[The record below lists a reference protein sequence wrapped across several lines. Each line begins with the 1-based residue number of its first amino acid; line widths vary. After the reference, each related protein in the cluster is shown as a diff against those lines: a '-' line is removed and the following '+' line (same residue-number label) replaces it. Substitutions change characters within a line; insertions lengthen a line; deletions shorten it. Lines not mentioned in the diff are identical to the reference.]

1 MSDFTV
7 HTLDTAPDASGPA
20 LTELRDRIGFIPN
33 LAGTIGAAP
42 AAIAS
47 FNAQQSALR
56 ETALTGAER
65 EVVGITVSL
74 ANSCP
79 YSMAAHSTFAVRFGL
94 PADVVEALRGDKE
107 ITDPRLNQL
116 REFTRSLI
124 RERGH
129 VGAASIE
136 AMREA
141 GFSPGQILEVVTQAA
156 YTTMANWVA
165 NVADTPVDTAFQ
177 PMAWP

>member
-7 HTLDTAPDASGPA
+7 HTPETAPDGSRAA
-20 LTELRDRIGFIPN
+20 LAELRERIGFIPN
-33 LAGTIGAAP
+33 LAGMIGGAP

-74 ANSCP
+74 ANSSK
-79 YSMAAHSTFAVRFGL
+79 YSMAAHSTFASKFGL
-94 PADVVEALRGDKE
+94 PADVVEALRADKE
-107 ITDPRLNQL
+107 IADPRVNAL
-116 REFTRSLI
+116 REFTRTLI

-129 VGAASIE
+129 VGPSDIS
-136 AMREA
+136 AMRQA
-141 GFSPGQILEVVTQAA
+141 GFGSDQILEVVTQAA

-165 NVADTPVDTAFQ
+165 NVGDTPVDAAFQ
-177 PMAWP
+177 PLVWP

>member
-7 HTLDTAPDASGPA
+7 HTPETAPEGSRAA
-20 LTELRDRIGFIPN
+20 LTELRERIGFIPH
-33 LAGTIGAAP
+33 LAGMIGGAP

-56 ETALTGAER
+56 ETTLTGAER

-79 YSMAAHSTFAVRFGL
+79 YSMAAHSTFASRFGL
-94 PADVVEALRGDKE
+94 PADVVEALRADKE
-107 ITDPRLNQL
+107 IADPRVHAL

-129 VGAASIE
+129 VGPESVD
-136 AMREA
+136 AMRQA
-141 GFSPGQILEVVTQAA
+141 GFGPDQILEVVTQAA

-165 NVADTPVDTAFQ
+165 NVGNTPVDGAFQ

>member
-7 HTLDTAPDASGPA
+7 HSPETAPDGSRAA
-20 LTELRDRIGFIPN
+20 LTELRERIGFVPN
-33 LAGTIGAAP
+33 LAGMIGGAP

-47 FNAQQSALR
+47 FNAQQAALR

-79 YSMAAHSTFAVRFGL
+79 YSMAAHSTFASRFGL
-94 PADVVEALRGDKE
+94 PPDVVEALRGDKE
-107 ITDPRLNQL
+107 IADPRLHAL
-116 REFTRSLI
+116 REFTRSLL

-129 VGAASIE
+129 VDASSLE
-136 AMREA
+136 AMRRA
-141 GFSPGQILEVVTQAA
+141 GFGPDQILEVVTQAS

-165 NVADTPVDTAFQ
+165 NVADTPVDPPFQ
-177 PMAWP
+177 PMVWP

>member
-7 HTLDTAPDASGPA
+7 HTPETAPEGSRAA
-20 LTELRDRIGFIPN
+20 LTELRGRIGFIPN
-33 LAGTIGAAP
+33 LAGMIGGAP

-65 EVVGITVSL
+65 ELVGITVSL

-79 YSMAAHSTFAVRFGL
+79 YSMAAHSTFATRFGL
-94 PADVVEALRGDKE
+94 PADVVEALRADKE
-107 ITDPRLNQL
+107 IADPRLRQL
-116 REFTRSLI
+116 REFTRTLL

-129 VGAASIE
+129 VDPSSVD
-136 AMREA
+136 AMRRA
-141 GFSPGQILEVVTQAA
+141 GFGPGQILEVVTQAA

-165 NVADTPVDTAFQ
+165 NVGSTPVDGAFE